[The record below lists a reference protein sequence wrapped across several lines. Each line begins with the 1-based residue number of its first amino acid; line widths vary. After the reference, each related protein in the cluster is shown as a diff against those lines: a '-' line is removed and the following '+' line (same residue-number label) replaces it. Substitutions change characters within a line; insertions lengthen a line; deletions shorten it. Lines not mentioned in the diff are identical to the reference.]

1 MIRSAKRPSI
11 EPRKRRVIG
20 RLDRLDGHEG
30 LSGTLWDRDG
40 TVWTCRF
47 PAELEAELP
56 RLWRRWVEVEGVA
69 APARARKPAGRLAV
83 ERIRPVEGPIEE
95 PCGPAPSGSPRVEV
109 RREGARRRSLL
120 SVLASL
126 PPIEEELELPPVDE
140 LPLEPVEL

>member
-1 MIRSAKRPSI
+1 MIRSAKRPTV
-11 EPRKRRVIG
+11 EPRKHRVIG
-20 RLDRLDGHEG
+20 RLDRLDGHDG
-30 LSGTLWDRDG
+30 LAGTLWDRDG
-40 TVWTCRF
+40 RVWTCSF
-47 PAELEAELP
+47 PPALESDL
-56 RLWRRWVEVEGVA
+56 RTLWRQWVEVEGLA
-69 APARARKPAGRLAV
+69 APARGRERARRLAV

>member
-1 MIRSAKRPSI
+1 MIRSAKRATV
-11 EPRKRRVIG
+11 EPRKHRVIG

-30 LSGTLWDRDG
+30 LAGTLWDRDG

-69 APARARKPAGRLAV
+69 APARARKPGGRLAV
-83 ERIRPVEGPIEE
+83 ERIRPVEAPLEE
-95 PCGPAPSGSPRVEV
+95 PCHAAPAGSPPGEARPEQ
-109 RREGARRRSLL
+109 ARRCSLL

-126 PPIEEELELPPVDE
+126 SPIEEEFPPVEE